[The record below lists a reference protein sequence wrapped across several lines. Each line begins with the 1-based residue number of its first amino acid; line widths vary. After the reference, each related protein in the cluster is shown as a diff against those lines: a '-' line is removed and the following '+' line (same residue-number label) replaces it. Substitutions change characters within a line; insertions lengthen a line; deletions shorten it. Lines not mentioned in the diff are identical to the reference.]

1 MDKKNELNELM
12 DAIIR
17 LNGVEGF
24 NPADFIMHL
33 DDGKEYMQTYYRILW
48 FHLKYPDGLID
59 PQIRNVS
66 PELAVVETKIYRHYS
81 DRAEDKYIARAS
93 ALRKS
98 GEGIA
103 ANYLE
108 AAETASIGRALS
120 RLAFNIA
127 SVPNDEDDG
136 SDNQFAEAPIAPT
149 EKTEKPAKSKRGK
162 KKESAVKEEPEEEN
176 LEKPQ
181 EQTVAEDDDGQLEY
195 SGLIQPDAGTPVELP
210 ESAKQEIKKQQE
222 AAQTEFTT
230 ADASKVIIPFGSNK
244 GRTLGEL
251 VLSGEKG
258 IRDLEWIANAYNG
271 PDETLRTAAK
281 ILIEAA
287 SN

>member
-1 MDKKNELNELM
+1 MGKKNELM

-17 LNGVEGF
+17 ANGVDGF
-24 NPADFIMHL
+24 NPADFIIHL
-33 DDGKEYMQTYYRILW
+33 DNGTEYMQTYYRMLW

-66 PELAVVETKIYRHYS
+66 SELAVVETKIFRNYN
-81 DRAEDKYIARAS
+81 DKEDDKYIARAS
-93 ALRKS
+93 AMRRS
-98 GEGIA
+98 TDIP
-103 ANYLE
+103 NYLE

-127 SVPNDEDDG
+127 SVPDDEADG
-136 SDNQFAEAPIAPT
+136 TNEQFAEAPVTPT
-149 EKTEKPAKSKRGK
+149 EKSEPEKPKKRGRKKEETDEKPA
-162 KKESAVKEEPEEEN
+162 ES
-176 LEKPQ
+176 KPQ
-181 EQTVAEDDDGQLEY
+181 EPTAEEDGQLEY
-195 SGLIQPDAGTPVELP
+195 SGLIQPDAGTPVKLP
-210 ESAKQEIKKQQE
+210 ESAKEEVKKQQE
-222 AAQTEFTT
+222 TVETELTT
-230 ADASKVIIPFGSNK
+230 ADASKVVIPFGSNK

-281 ILIEAA
+281 ILISAA
-287 SN
+287 IN